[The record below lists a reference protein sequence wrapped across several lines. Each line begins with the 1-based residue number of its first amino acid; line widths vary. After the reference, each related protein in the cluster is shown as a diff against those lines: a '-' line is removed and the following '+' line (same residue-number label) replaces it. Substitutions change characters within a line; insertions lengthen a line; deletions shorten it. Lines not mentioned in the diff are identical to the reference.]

1 MGNKVPVDFE
11 YNGWSKAN
19 MYMMSTSGITDKV
32 AYQRERFRRAAK
44 VQNEWQKTPEGRKA
58 QGLAIRQAWEERAQK
73 AKEQS
78 ETAEILLLERIV
90 EKEKDGMSTATLISG
105 CINLIARELAKRG
118 AQDIDK
124 LSIKDLIQI
133 SNSLLGL
140 TKAAS
145 AVKKDNK
152 WQPQVQV
159 NNVTV
164 NNTSKTGGVVGG
176 LQDVIE
182 IQHEEKPAEVKQ
194 VP

>member
-1 MGNKVPVDFE
+1 MGNKVPEDFE
-11 YNGWSKAN
+11 FNGWSKAN
-19 MYMMSTSGITDKV
+19 MYLMPSSGITNKV
-32 AYQRERFRRAAK
+32 EYVRERFRRAVK
-44 VQNEWQKTPEGRKA
+44 VQNAWQKTPEGRKA
-58 QGLAIRQAWEERAQK
+58 QSLAVKERWETRARE
-73 AKEQS
+73 AREQS
-78 ETAEILLLERIV
+78 DTAEILLLERIV
-90 EKEKDGMSTATLISG
+90 EKEKDGLSTATLISG

-118 AQDIDK
+118 AKNLEK

-145 AVKKDNK
+145 AAKKEAK

-176 LQDVIE
+176 LQDVIDVST
-182 IQHEEKPAEVKQ
+182 EKNSA
-194 VP
+194 